1 MSSPFLGEIRPWGLN
16 YAPRGWALCQGQ
28 TLPISQ
34 FAALFSLLGT
44 NYGGNGT
51 TNFQLPDLQGRVP
64 MKYGTDPVGNNY
76 AIGQE
81 GGEEA
86 ITLQPGQMPIHTH
99 TLSGSTGIGRRAVP
113 VPGAAL
119 ATTNRG
125 GFFYAASNSTLTAI
139 NPGSVSIYQG
149 GNQPHTNLQ
158 PYLAINWCIAMNGI
172 FPSRN

>member
-16 YAPRGWALCQGQ
+16 FAPRGWAMCQGQ
-28 TLPISQ
+28 TLSIQ
-34 FAALFSLLGT
+34 QNTALFALLGT
-44 NYGGNGT
+44 TYGGNGT

-76 AIGQE
+76 VIGEQ
-81 GGEEA
+81 GGEE
-86 ITLQPGQMPIHTH
+86 TVTVLSTQMPIHTH
-99 TLSGSTGIGRRAVP
+99 TLSGTSAN
-113 VPGAAL
+113 
-119 ATTNRG
+119 TNRAKPADGCALGTSSG
-125 GFFYAASNSTLTAI
+125 GNSYYAASNSSLTTI
-139 NPGSVSIYQG
+139 NVGTVSLYQG